1 MQFAL
6 EFVLLG
12 MAFMFRK
19 HRISPIASLI
29 YGMPFLSMT
38 MIVFN
43 KEILQEFF
51 SIVRPTIEYF
61 SNVDFNAKM
70 MWSCYKKSHV
80 QKLSN
85 QGLQNFKTVKTDI
98 SLDSIV
104 KPVEN
109 SKKSS
114 TLSDA
119 SVDEVLC
126 HINELS
132 SKVHFSEHQRK
143 ITLTDGQVSKC
154 KKPVVDLNQID
165 IFDKSLR
172 YKSEAWVSSKT
183 QLSESRFKGSKQ
195 NHNLPIKAT
204 HKPKR
209 QVSQGK
215 RGLVPR
221 SPTTERSFGHSIS
234 PIEHHMRYATKFSEQ
249 NTKQVQCHIECEI
262 SELPNVPK

>member
-12 MAFMFRK
+12 MAFVFRK

-51 SIVRPTIEYF
+51 SIARPTIEYF
-61 SNVDFNAKM
+61 SNVDLR
-70 MWSCYKKSHV
+70 SCYKKSHV

-85 QGLQNFKTVKTDI
+85 QGPQNFKTAKTDI

-104 KPVEN
+104 KPVESY

-119 SVDEVLC
+119 SVDEVIC

-132 SKVHFSEHQRK
+132 SKVHFSENQRK
-143 ITLTDGQVSKC
+143 INLTDGQVFKC
-154 KKPVVDLNQID
+154 KQPVVDLNEID
-165 IFDKSLR
+165 IFDKSLSF
-172 YKSEAWVSSKT
+172 KSEAWVSSKT
-183 QLSESRFKGSKQ
+183 QLSESRFRGSKQ

-204 HKPKR
+204 HQPKR
-209 QVSQGK
+209 QVSPGK

-234 PIEHHMRYATKFSEQ
+234 PIEHHMTRYATKSSEQ
-249 NTKQVQCHIECEI
+249 NTMRVQCQIECEI

>member
-12 MAFMFRK
+12 MAFVFRK

-51 SIVRPTIEYF
+51 SIARSTIEYF
-61 SNVDFNAKM
+61 SNVDLNPKM

-85 QGLQNFKTVKTDI
+85 QAPQNFKTVKTDI

-104 KPVEN
+104 KQVEN
-109 SKKSS
+109 YSKKSS
-114 TLSDA
+114 TFSDA

-132 SKVHFSEHQRK
+132 SKVHFSENQRK
-143 ITLTDGQVSKC
+143 INLTDGQVFKC
-154 KKPVVDLNQID
+154 KQPVVDLNEID
-165 IFDKSLR
+165 IFDKSLSL
-172 YKSEAWVSSKT
+172 KSEAWVSSKT
-183 QLSESRFKGSKQ
+183 QLSESRFRGSKY
-195 NHNLPIKAT
+195 NHNLPK
-204 HKPKR
+204 H
-209 QVSQGK
+209 QVNPVK

-234 PIEHHMRYATKFSEQ
+234 PIEHHMTRYATKSSEQ
-249 NTKQVQCHIECEI
+249 NTMRVQCQIECEI

>member
-51 SIVRPTIEYF
+51 SIARPTIEYF
-61 SNVDFNAKM
+61 SNVDLR
-70 MWSCYKKSHV
+70 SCYKKSHV

-85 QGLQNFKTVKTDI
+85 QAPQNFKTVKTDI

-104 KPVEN
+104 KPVESY

-119 SVDEVLC
+119 SVDEVIC
-126 HINELS
+126 QINELS
-132 SKVHFSEHQRK
+132 SRVHFSENQRK
-143 ITLTDGQVSKC
+143 ITLTDGQISKC
-154 KKPVVDLNQID
+154 KKPIVDLNEID

-183 QLSESRFKGSKQ
+183 QLSESRFRGSKH
-195 NHNLPIKAT
+195 NHNLPK
-204 HKPKR
+204 H
-209 QVSQGK
+209 QVNPVK

-234 PIEHHMRYATKFSEQ
+234 PIEHHMRYATKSSEQ
-249 NTKQVQCHIECEI
+249 NTMRVQCQIECEI